1 MITRR
6 EFVAIA
12 CATASGA
19 VPGSAFATQT
29 AVDEAMRAL
38 TGGAQVRRGR
48 VKLDAPA
55 LIENGNSVV
64 LGVSVESPMT
74 QADHVK
80 AIHVFAPMNPLP
92 NMVSVHLGP
101 RAGRAQFSTRTRVAD
116 TQTLVALAQMSDG
129 SFWSDQVNVVVTIA
143 ACLEELK

>member
-1 MITRR
+1 MISRR
-6 EFVAIA
+6 EFVIA
-12 CATASGA
+12 TCVTASGA
-19 VPGSAFATQT
+19 VPGAVFATPA
-29 AVDEAMRAL
+29 AVNEAMRTI

-64 LGVSVESPMT
+64 LAVSVESPMT

-101 RAGRAQFSTRTRVAD
+101 RSGRAQFSTRVRVAD

-129 SFWSDQVNVVVTIA
+129 SFWSDEVSVVVTIA

>member
-12 CATASGA
+12 CAAASGNLH
-19 VPGSAFATQT
+19 ATQA

-74 QADHVK
+74 QADHVNAAHIAHETRGALHPCFGALTAGNQDI
-80 AIHVFAPMNPLP
+80 AILREGLRHP
-92 NMVSVHLGP
+92 
-101 RAGRAQFSTRTRVAD
+101 AQDSERPQPALHHRPGED
-116 TQTLVALAQMSDG
+116 QTPVLVASHGA
-129 SFWSDQVNVVVTIA
+129 
-143 ACLEELK
+143 E

>member
-6 EFVAIA
+6 EFVVLS
-12 CATASGA
+12 CAAASGA
-19 VPGSAFATQT
+19 APGALRATPA
-29 AVDEAMRAL
+29 AVDEAIRAL

-92 NMVSVHLGP
+92 NVVSVYLGP
-101 RAGRAQFSTRTRVAD
+101 RSGRAQFSTRTRVAD
-116 TQTLVALAQMSDG
+116 SQTLVALAQMSDG

>member
-6 EFVAIA
+6 EFVVLT

-19 VPGSAFATQT
+19 APGAAFATQA
-29 AVDEAMRAL
+29 AVNDAL
-38 TGGAQVRRGR
+38 RTITGGAQVRRGR

-64 LGVSVESPMT
+64 LGVTVESPMT
-74 QADHVK
+74 QADYVK

-92 NMVSVHLGP
+92 SMVSVHLGP
-101 RAGRAQFSTRTRVAD
+101 RSGRAQFTTRARVAD
-116 TQTLVALAQMSDG
+116 TQTLMAVAEMSDG
-129 SFWSDQVNVVVTIA
+129 SFWSDQVSVVVTIA

>member
-6 EFVAIA
+6 EFVVLA

-19 VPGSAFATQT
+19 APGAAFATPA
-29 AVDEAMRAL
+29 AVDEAVRAL

-64 LGVSVESPMT
+64 LGVTVDSPMT
-74 QADHVK
+74 PEDHVK

-101 RAGRAQFSTRTRVAD
+101 RSGRAQFATRTRVAD

>member
-6 EFVAIA
+6 EFVVVA
-12 CATASGA
+12 CAAASGVA
-19 VPGSAFATQT
+19 PGAAFATQA
-29 AVDEAMRAL
+29 AVNDAIRTI

-74 QADHVK
+74 QADYVK
-80 AIHVFAPMNPLP
+80 TIHVFAPMNPLP

-101 RAGRAQFSTRTRVAD
+101 RSGRAQFTTRTRVAD
-116 TQTLVALAQMSDG
+116 TQTLMALAEMSDG

>member
-6 EFVAIA
+6 EFVIA
-12 CATASGA
+12 AAAVASGSL
-19 VPGSAFATQT
+19 PGTAAATQA
-29 AVDEAMRAL
+29 AVNDAIRAL
-38 TGGAQVRRGR
+38 TGGAEVKRGR

-74 QADHVK
+74 AADHVK
-80 AIHVFAPMNPLP
+80 AVHVFAPMNPLP
-92 NMVSVHLGP
+92 NMISVHFTP
-101 RAGRAQFSTRTRVAD
+101 RSGRAQFTTRTRVAD
-116 TQTLVALAQMSDG
+116 TQTLVALAQMTDG
-129 SFWSDQVNVVVTIA
+129 SYWSDQVNVVVTIA

>member
-1 MITRR
+1 SRR
-6 EFVAIA
+6 EFVIA
-12 CATASGA
+12 TCVTASGTM
-19 VPGSAFATQT
+19 PGAIFATP
-29 AVDEAMRAL
+29 AAMNEAIRAI
-38 TGGAQVRRGR
+38 TGGAEARRGR

-64 LGVSVESPMT
+64 LAVSVESPMT

-101 RAGRAQFSTRTRVAD
+101 RSGRAQFSTRVRVAD

-129 SFWSDQVNVVVTIA
+129 SFWSDQVSVVVTIA
-143 ACLEELK
+143 ACL

>member
-1 MITRR
+1 MISRR
-6 EFVAIA
+6 QFVALA
-12 CATASGA
+12 CAAASGA
-19 VPGSAFATQT
+19 APGAALATPA
-29 AVDEAMRAL
+29 AVDEAVRAL
-38 TGGAQVRRGR
+38 TGGAPVRRGR

-74 QADHVK
+74 QDDHVK

-92 NMVSVHLGP
+92 AMVSVHLGP
-101 RAGRAQFSTRTRVAD
+101 RSGRAQFSTRTRVAD

-143 ACLEELK
+143 ACLEEIK

>member
-6 EFVAIA
+6 DFVVLA
-12 CATASGA
+12 CAAAAGTAPGA
-19 VPGSAFATQT
+19 LLATPA
-29 AVDEAMRAL
+29 AVDEAIRAI

-101 RAGRAQFSTRTRVAD
+101 RSGRAQFSTRTRVAD

>member
-6 EFVAIA
+6 DFVVLA
-12 CATASGA
+12 CATASGT
-19 VPGSAFATQT
+19 VPGVLRATPA
-29 AVDEAMRAL
+29 AVSEAIRAI
-38 TGGAQVRRGR
+38 TGGAQARRGR

-64 LGVSVESPMT
+64 LGVTVESPMT

-92 NMVSVHLGP
+92 NMVSVYLGP
-101 RAGRAQFSTRTRVAD
+101 RSGRAQFSTRTRVAD

-129 SFWSDQVNVVVTIA
+129 SFWSDQVSVVVTIA